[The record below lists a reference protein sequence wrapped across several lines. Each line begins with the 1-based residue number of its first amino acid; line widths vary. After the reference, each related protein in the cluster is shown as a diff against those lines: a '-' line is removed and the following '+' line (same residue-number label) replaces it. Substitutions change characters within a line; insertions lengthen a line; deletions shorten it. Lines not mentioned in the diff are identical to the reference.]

1 MTAFIPLRSNPAAF
15 TELIHQFGVK
25 DEIVFEDLPSLVDPK
40 ASPRP
45 VLAVV
50 AMIFLGDEEGVVDL
64 VQHPFGEE
72 PTCHDGQYYQYCS
85 EQDDSDCDTDY
96 DPVVS
101 FRQYI
106 ASACSMYAAVHSV
119 LNACPSRLFSE

>member
-25 DEIVFEDLPSLVDPK
+25 DEIVFEDLPSLVEPE

-50 AMIFLGDEEGVVDL
+50 AMIFLGEEEGIVDL
-64 VQHPFGEE
+64 VQYPFGEE
-72 PTCHDGQYYQYCS
+72 STCHDGQYYS
-85 EQDDSDCDTDY
+85 EPDDGDCDTDY

-106 ASACSMYAAVHSV
+106 TSACSMYAAVHSV
-119 LNACPSRLFSE
+119 LNSCPSRLFSE